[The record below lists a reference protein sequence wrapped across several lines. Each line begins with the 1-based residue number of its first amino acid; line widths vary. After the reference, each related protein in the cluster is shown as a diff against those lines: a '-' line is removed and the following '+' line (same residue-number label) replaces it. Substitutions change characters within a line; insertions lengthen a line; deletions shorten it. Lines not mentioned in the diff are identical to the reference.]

1 MQGGRALAELL
12 LGKIEPKGRLPIS
25 FARHSGQQPTYY
37 NQIRGQHGL
46 RYADLTQEPEY
57 CFGEGLSYSTV
68 EYSEASLHVLDDA
81 GTLDAER
88 SLDNVHIGDTLRA
101 QVLLSN
107 TGTRPATETVQLYIH
122 DVVTSVSWA
131 NKELKGF
138 TQLTVPA
145 GEQALATV
153 DLKVSDCTLVNER
166 EERVVEDGDFEVL
179 IGSSSKNADCQSLSF
194 TVR

>member
-46 RYADLTQEPEY
+46 RYADLTQEPAY
-57 CFGEGLSYSTV
+57 CFGQGLSYSTV
-68 EYSEASLHVLDDA
+68 EYQTATLEVLGSDGEIDPS
-81 GTLDAER
+81 R
-88 SLDNVHIGDTLRA
+88 SLDDVHADDTLRA
-101 QVLLSN
+101 RVTLHN
-107 TGTRPATETVQLYIH
+107 TGDRQSLETVQLYIH

-138 TQLTVPA
+138 TQVLVHP
-145 GEQALATV
+145 GEHATATI
-153 DLKVSDCTLVNER
+153 DLSVADCTLVDAEER
-166 EERVVEDGDFEVL
+166 RVVENGDFEVL
-179 IGSSSKNADCQSLSF
+179 IGSSSKDSDCQTLKF
-194 TVR
+194 TVN